1 MKLPYEVGD
10 LVMIWKCQQEGMSG
24 IVVTVPNHN
33 LIYDDDGHLVYQLLV
48 DGKLGFFTGNQMVA
62 Q

>member
-24 IVVTVPNHN
+24 VVVTVPNTN
-33 LIYDDDGHLVYQLLV
+33 PIYDAGTHVYQLLV
-48 DGKLGFFTGNQMVA
+48 GGKLAFFTGNQMVSL
-62 Q
+62 

>member
-1 MKLPYEVGD
+1 MKLPYKVGD

-24 IVVTVPNHN
+24 IVVTMPNHDP
-33 LIYDDDGHLVYQLLV
+33 IYDTDTHVYQLLV
-48 DGKLGFFTGNQMVA
+48 DGKLAFFTGNQMVA